1 MDSLTFHIAYL
12 MILLGTFIIRYPHE
26 KRNKANTIQKDY
38 KTSLEKILLL
48 LVFIGMMVLPIIY
61 ILTPLLTF
69 ADYTLPLYAQVTG
82 VLLVLPTL
90 WLFYRSHKDLG
101 LNWSASLEIREG
113 HEIVDK
119 GVYKTI
125 RHPMYASIWLWV
137 IAQALLLNNYIAG
150 FAGIVS
156 FGLLYFLRV
165 RKEEEMMIKEFG
177 EPYREYQKRTKR
189 IIPFI
194 F

>member
-1 MDSLTFHIAYL
+1 MKKETKRIQS
-12 MILLGTFIIRYPHE
+12 E
-26 KRNKANTIQKDY
+26 KTTKQPRRNYFYSWA
-38 KTSLEKILLL
+38 
-48 LVFIGMMVLPIIY
+48 VF
-61 ILTPLLTF
+61 F
-69 ADYTLPLYAQVTG
+69 ADYTLTLYAQVTG
-82 VLLVLPTL
+82 MLVVPTL

-101 LNWSASLEIREG
+101 LNWSVSLEIRED

-125 RHPMYASIWLWV
+125 RHPIYAAIWLWV
-137 IAQALLLNNYIAG
+137 IAQALLLSNYSAG

-156 FGLLYFLRV
+156 FALLYFLIV
-165 RKEEEMMIKEFG
+165 RKEEEMMVKEFG
-177 EPYREYQKRTKR
+177 EPYRKYQKRTKR